1 MINMEK
7 NRTLYFWLTVGSMI
21 NLFVY
26 FIPMLILPLKEQVIF
41 KKEYCLFMMP
51 LLLYSIFQFIINYD
65 KITEENDR
73 H

>member
-1 MINMEK
+1 MEK

-21 NLFVY
+21 NLLAY
-26 FIPMLILPLKEQVIF
+26 FIPMLIIPAKEQVIF

-65 KITEENDR
+65 KVTEEDDR
-73 H
+73 HQ